1 MSGLPLLLQDS
12 EFAGMYLLDAP
23 IAVIEIETE
32 VTQCDYAF
40 FYLEGESIHSKEQFL
55 EQIARAMDFPGYFG
69 GNWDALEDCLT
80 DLSWREAPGYVI
92 LYDHFDVF
100 AEQVPDQFET
110 ALEILDASVEFWR
123 AQGKPLF
130 VMLRGKGGPE
140 WGLKLLT
147 F

>member
-1 MSGLPLLLQDS
+1 MNGLSLFLRDS
-12 EFAGMYLLDAP
+12 EAAGMYLLDTA
-23 IAVIEIETE
+23 IAVVDIEKE
-32 VTQCDYAF
+32 VERCGYAF
-40 FYLEGESIHSKEQFL
+40 FYLEGEGVLGKEQFL
-55 EQIARAMDFPGYFG
+55 GQIARAMDFPDYFG

-123 AQGKPLF
+123 TQGRPLF

-140 WGLKLLT
+140 WGLKLLS

>member
-1 MSGLPLLLQDS
+1 MNGLSLFLRDS
-12 EFAGMYLLDAP
+12 EAAGMYLLDAA
-23 IAVIEIETE
+23 IAVVDIEKE
-32 VTQCDYAF
+32 VEQRGFAF
-40 FYLEGESIHSKEQFL
+40 FYLEGGGIFSKEQFL
-55 EQIARAMDFPGYFG
+55 DQIARAMDFPDYFG

-130 VMLRGKGGPE
+130 VMLRRKGGPE

>member
-1 MSGLPLLLQDS
+1 MSGLSLLLQDS
-12 EFAGMYLLDAP
+12 ESAGMYLLDAP
-23 IAVIEIETE
+23 IAVIEIEKE
-32 VTQCDYAF
+32 VAQCDYAF
-40 FYLEGESIHSKEQFL
+40 FYLEGESILSKEQFL
-55 EQIARAMDFPGYFG
+55 EQIARAMDFPGHFG

-80 DLSWREAPGYVI
+80 DLSWCEAPGYVI

>member
-1 MSGLPLLLQDS
+1 MDSLPSFLRDS
-12 EFAGMYLLDAP
+12 EAAGMYLLDTA
-23 IAVIEIETE
+23 ITAMEFESE
-32 VTQCDYAF
+32 ARKCGFAF
-40 FYLEGESIHSKEQFL
+40 FYLEGLSILSKEQFL
-55 EQIARAMDFPGYFG
+55 EQIARAMDFPGYCG

-100 AEQVPDQFET
+100 AEQFPDQFET
-110 ALEILDASVEFWR
+110 ALEILDASIEFWR

>member
-1 MSGLPLLLQDS
+1 MNGLSLFLRDS
-12 EFAGMYLLDAP
+12 EAAGMYLLDTA
-23 IAVIEIETE
+23 ITAVELEKE
-32 VTQCDYAF
+32 VEQCGFVF
-40 FYLEGESIHSKEQFL
+40 FYLEGEGVLSKEQFL

-69 GNWDALEDCLT
+69 GNWDALEDCLA

-92 LYDHFDVF
+92 LYDHFDTF

>member
-1 MSGLPLLLQDS
+1 MDSLPSFLRDS
-12 EFAGMYLLDAP
+12 EAAGMYLLDTA
-23 IAVIEIETE
+23 ITAMEFESE
-32 VTQCDYAF
+32 ARKCGFAF
-40 FYLEGESIHSKEQFL
+40 FYLEGGSILSKEQFL

-100 AEQVPDQFET
+100 AEQFPDQFET
-110 ALEILDASVEFWR
+110 ALEILDASIEFWR
-123 AQGKPLF
+123 AKGKPLF